1 MHSHSD
7 KVFRQRWTG
16 GEEGRGEREE
26 EEGKGKEGKSR
37 EIREGRKMKREKS
50 HFAFDR

>member
-26 EEGKGKEGKSR
+26 EEGKGKE
-37 EIREGRKMKREKS
+37 RKEQGNKRRTKDEKRKIT
-50 HFAFDR
+50 FCL